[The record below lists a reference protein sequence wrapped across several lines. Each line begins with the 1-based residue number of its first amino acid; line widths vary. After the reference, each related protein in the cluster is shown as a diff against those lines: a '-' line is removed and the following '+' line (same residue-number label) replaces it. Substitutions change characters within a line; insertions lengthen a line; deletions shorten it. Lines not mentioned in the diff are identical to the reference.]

1 MGREGVDKRMEG
13 RFYVAVVQA
22 VLLFV
27 SKTWVLKPQLEKA
40 LAGFH
45 HRAARQIEGMGPK
58 LQTDGMWV

>member
-1 MGREGVDKRMEG
+1 MEG

-45 HRAARQIEGMGPK
+45 HQAARQIEGMGPK